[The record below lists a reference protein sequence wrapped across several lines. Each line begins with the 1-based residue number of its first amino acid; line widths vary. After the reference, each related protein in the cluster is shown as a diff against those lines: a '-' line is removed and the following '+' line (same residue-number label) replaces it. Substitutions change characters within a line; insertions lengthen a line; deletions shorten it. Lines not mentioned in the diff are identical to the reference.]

1 MKKIVLCLG
10 IGFVSLF
17 ANAQNGLEKI
27 IVEKYYISNAAD
39 SLASVGKLP
48 VGSVTYRL
56 FVDLKQGYTF
66 QSAYGVAEHELQ
78 LATSTTFFNNEDF
91 GSTTPNSISVVQ
103 AKSNTTMLDSWL
115 SVGAACKGY
124 FGIPKKLDDG
134 IGTFVNADGILANND
149 TAAGIPLTI
158 QDGLLLKTATQTL
171 GSVTALGIDESL
183 PIFDASNA
191 TENGQTLSTISGG
204 WASLSG
210 SVGADTNN
218 IVLIAQVTTN
228 GTFTYKLNIQI
239 GTPVGESE
247 NYVWDSPISGE
258 LTIPSLSGSFTPI
271 VTPKIAIDNSISAS
285 AHNEGT
291 VVPLKATIASAGTI
305 SKVEFFVDNISV
317 GVDNTEPYTVDYTAV
332 KGTHTLTVKVTNEN
346 GVTTSNPVTFTIDAV
361 VSEINLV
368 DADSFGKVY
377 PNPVSDIINIDF
389 TSKQNNVTVQLFD
402 IIGNIVIEKHFD
414 SISQNQIER
423 LNSSSLNSG
432 IYYMLVS
439 ANGKQTSF
447 KVVKK

>member
-66 QSAYGVAEHELQ
+66 QSAYGETEHELQ
-78 LATSTTFFNNEDF
+78 LTTTTSFFNNEDF
-91 GSTTPNSISVVQ
+91 GSTSPNSISVVQ

-134 IGTFVNADGILANND
+134 VGTFVNADGILANTD
-149 TAAGIPLTI
+149 TAAGIPLTK
-158 QDGLLLKTATQTL
+158 QDGLLIKTATQTL
-171 GSVTALGIDESL
+171 SSVTTIGIDDVL
-183 PIFDASNA
+183 PFFDASN
-191 TENGQTLSTISGG
+191 TTDNGQIFSTKSGG
-204 WASLSG
+204 WAALSG
-210 SVGADTNN
+210 AVGADTNN
-218 IVLIAQVTTN
+218 IVLIAQITTN

-247 NYVWDSPISGE
+247 KYVWENPVNGE
-258 LTIPSLSGSFTPI
+258 LTIPSMTSTYTPI
-271 VTPKIAIDNSISAS
+271 VKPKITIDNNITAS
-285 AHNEGT
+285 THTEGT
-291 VVPLKATIASAGTI
+291 VVPLTATIASAGTV
-305 SKVEFFVDNISV
+305 SKVEFFVDNISI
-317 GVDNTEPYTVDYTAV
+317 GVVNTEPYTVNYTAI

-346 GVTTSNPVTFTIDAV
+346 GVTTSSPVTFIIDKPNA
-361 VSEINLV
+361 INLV
-368 DADSFGKVY
+368 DSDSFGKVY
-377 PNPVSDIINIDF
+377 PNPVSDIVNIEF
-389 TSKQNNVTVQLFD
+389 SSKQSNVSLQLFD
-402 IIGNIVIEKHFD
+402 VIGNIVLEKQFD
-414 SISQNQIER
+414 SISQNQIEK
-423 LNSSSLNSG
+423 LNSSSLTPG

-439 ANGKQTSF
+439 SNGKQTSF